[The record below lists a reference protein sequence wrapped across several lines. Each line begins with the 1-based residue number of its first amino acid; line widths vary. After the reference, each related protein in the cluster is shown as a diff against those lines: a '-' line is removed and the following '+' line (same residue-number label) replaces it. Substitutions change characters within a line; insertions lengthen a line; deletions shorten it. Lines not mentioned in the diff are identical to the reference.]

1 MKLSP
6 SRPISL
12 ISPAS
17 LTYGPINFINPL
29 QLQQHMEIQ
38 KIPDF
43 IPGIVDAVLAII
55 KDQFVGKISDEDLRI
70 LVTDS
75 LVAISGTAHVL
86 ADANPD
92 DGEQLRKLWLAFV
105 NVSAA
110 NFVEQEVAQAIDKIG
125 NEDVRVP
132 LQTLRVPVIQ
142 MIRLVTDDIKPDD
155 EQLEALW
162 KEFVKNPKT
171 QDVFFGIIDTL
182 ILENVK
188 NESVRAILLG
198 VWGIVKAVLR
208 GKLGELSQ

>member
-1 MKLSP
+1 
-6 SRPISL
+6 
-12 ISPAS
+12 
-17 LTYGPINFINPL
+17 
-29 QLQQHMEIQ
+29 MEIQ